1 MLRREI
7 QRRLFHAIERLDARI
22 QNMRLATEQP
32 LEFLKVMLSG
42 AQIQLVGV
50 GLFIVTL
57 IGTVG
62 YILIEG
68 WSVVDAFYMT
78 VITIT
83 TVGFGEVN
91 GLGDAGRLFTVVI
104 ILNSVGLLTYG
115 LSSAIEFVATG
126 EVLNRLEMRQ
136 KQEMLG
142 MMSNHFIIAGFGRV
156 GREVATAFAAE
167 KVPFIVV
174 DVREDVITKADE
186 LGYVTIHGS
195 ATEDAT
201 LEEARIYE
209 ASGLVACAGV
219 DATNVY
225 AVLTAR
231 GLKEDL
237 FIIARAT
244 DDGSEAKMLRAGANR
259 VISPYTLSGR
269 RMANVALR
277 PHVVDFLDITAETEM
292 IEQTIEEVIV
302 EEGSIIVDQTIGQ
315 VDLRRRT
322 GANILALHLATG
334 EWVGNPTAATMLEP
348 GTRLILLGNR
358 DQLDVTEA
366 LAKNFTRL
374 TKRDDEPKGEK
385 D

>member
-1 MLRREI
+1 MLRREF
-7 QRRLFHAIERLDARI
+7 QRRLFHAIERFEARV
-22 QNMRLATEQP
+22 QNMRIATERP
-32 LEFLKVMLSG
+32 VEFLTVLLSG
-42 AQIQLVGV
+42 AQIQLVAI
-50 GLFIVTL
+50 GLFIMTL

-78 VITIT
+78 MITVT
-83 TVGFGEVN
+83 TVGFGEVREM
-91 GLGDAGRLFTVVI
+91 GDVGRLFTVII
-104 ILNSVGLLTYG
+104 ILSSFGLLTYG

-126 EVLNRLEMRQ
+126 EVLNRLEMQR

-156 GREVATAFAAE
+156 GREVASAFAAE
-167 KVPFIVV
+167 KVAFVVV
-174 DVREDVITKADE
+174 DVSETVLLQADE

-195 ATEDAT
+195 GTEDAT
-201 LEEARIYE
+201 LVEARIDE
-209 ASGLVACAGV
+209 AKGLVACAGV

-225 AVLTAR
+225 TVLTAR

-244 DDGSEAKMLRAGANR
+244 DDNSEAKMMRAGANR

-292 IEQTIEEVIV
+292 IEQTIEEVVV

-374 TKRDDEPKGEK
+374 TKRDDN